1 MGGGVSGL
9 CRGCVVVVWG
19 LFMFVFWIGSGLAGS
34 WLGVV
39 SAVVRGCLCFVRG
52 CFGDVSGV
60 LGVCLVGCVGAVWGL
75 FWGWFGV
82 VGGVKPLEVV
92 PEPLRL
98 GFMILRGPS
107 VSHSS
112 LYGYDA
118 HPRQQRS

>member
-1 MGGGVSGL
+1 MWGGVSGL

-60 LGVCLVGCVGAVWGL
+60 LGVCLVGCVGVGGVWGL
-75 FWGWFGV
+75 F
-82 VGGVKPLEVV
+82 GGVC
-92 PEPLRL
+92 RSCL
-98 GFMILRGPS
+98 GIVLGLVRGCWGGKTS
-107 VSHSS
+107 GGCSRTSAF
-112 LYGYDA
+112 GFYDFKGA
-118 HPRQQRS
+118 LCFA